1 MGTSGLQEDLC
12 TGSSV
17 GPQLLSNPLCCDTCL
32 CLRDG
37 MLQLNHEYSVVSL
50 LMSPEQDVDLH
61 STVSSS
67 YCCSLMWPLFLSFL
81 AYLPEHLLFHSN
93 KCESKAIYWAAN
105 PRILFSHPR
114 DLYTNIYKAD
124 TFQKHPSKQVL
135 NSSKNPI
142 LHEFG
147 WRWDRA
153 VVVGKWCVLWAAQI
167 CLMPWSRNGC
177 SVSDLL
183 AKRILYFLNSHGDGL
198 ISIATG
204 FSLLP
209 FPLTGRNTLT
219 SWKC

>member
-1 MGTSGLQEDLC
+1 MRREESWTRHGFAQHCHVFLLVLLFNVAFISFIPCIPTWPFFI
-12 TGSSV
+12 
-17 GPQLLSNPLCCDTCL
+17 PQQQMWKQNYLLSCKPKNFFFP
-32 CLRDG
+32 
-37 MLQLNHEYSVVSL
+37 H
-50 LMSPEQDVDLH
+50 LH
-61 STVSSS
+61 NLYPNNRSQ
-67 YCCSLMWPLFLSFL
+67 
-81 AYLPEHLLFHSN
+81 
-93 KCESKAIYWAAN
+93 K
-105 PRILFSHPR
+105 HPS
-114 DLYTNIYKAD
+114 
-124 TFQKHPSKQVL
+124 QKHPSKQVL

-142 LHEFG
+142 LHEFS
-147 WRWDRA
+147 WHWDRA

-167 CLMPWSRNGC
+167 CSMPWSRNGC